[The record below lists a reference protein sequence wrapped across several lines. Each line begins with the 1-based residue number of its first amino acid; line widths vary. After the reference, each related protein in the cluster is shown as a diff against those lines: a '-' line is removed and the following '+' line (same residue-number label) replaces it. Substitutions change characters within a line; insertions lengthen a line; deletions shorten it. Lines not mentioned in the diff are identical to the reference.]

1 MAKMSGALTLH
12 DIPWLRQSSRKDG
25 AVAVPSGVATKLLA
39 GGLVERDATREC
51 LTITNRGRLALTRL
65 G

>member
-1 MAKMSGALTLH
+1 MAKMSAALTLQ

-25 AVAVPSGVATKLLA
+25 AVAVPSGVASKLLA
-39 GGLVERDATREC
+39 GGFVERDATREC
-51 LTITNRGRLALTRL
+51 LTITNRGKLALTRL

>member
-1 MAKMSGALTLH
+1 MAHMSALTLL

-25 AVAVPSGVATKLLA
+25 AVAVPPAIASKLLGA
-39 GGLVERDATREC
+39 GLVERDAARGC
-51 LTITNRGRLALTRL
+51 LTITPRGQIALTRL